1 MQLCKQSARNG
12 KKQSRQDKSAGGR
25 NGKTDFGKGNRE
37 AIAAGQIN
45 VLAMRSK
52 TCFGGNEAAKA
63 AQAADA
69 PVFRRARGRGAFGK
83 GGQKTKKGIGLLPIP
98 LFSPSRERRL
108 FSRSFRPRAARSPL
122 ARDFLPDA
130 VGKSSGVRIRERR
143 SFFSF
148 HGFYD
153 SSLPSAIPKSY
164 PR

>member
-1 MQLCKQSARNG
+1 MPLLLFFVPYSNFPVCFLSLLFLLFLPFCLFPFLLLVFCSSAKPLLNPR
-12 KKQSRQDKSAGGR
+12 
-25 NGKTDFGKGNRE
+25 T
-37 AIAAGQIN
+37 I
-45 VLAMRSK
+45 
-52 TCFGGNEAAKA
+52 
-63 AQAADA
+63 
-69 PVFRRARGRGAFGK
+69 RGFCY
-83 GGQKTKKGIGLLPIP
+83 TKKGIGLLPIP